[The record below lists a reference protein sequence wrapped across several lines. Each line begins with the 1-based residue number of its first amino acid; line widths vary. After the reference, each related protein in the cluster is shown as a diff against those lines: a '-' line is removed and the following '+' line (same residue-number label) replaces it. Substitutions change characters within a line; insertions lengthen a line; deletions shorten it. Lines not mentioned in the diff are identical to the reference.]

1 VNKKALLISLVTA
14 IAGVLLAHFYLTRL
28 EQEIS
33 GGPKMSVLIAATDL
47 KPGTVLTESLLGVR
61 SMPQAYVGERNIS
74 ERDARKVVG
83 VRISTRVK
91 ANEPILWSDVAT
103 LAAPG
108 RDLSTAVQEGKRAIA
123 LNGSNVTFDGLLR
136 PGDRVDVLFTR
147 GAGDETS
154 TLMQNVLVLSV
165 GGRIEV
171 DDGPGGIAMRSSR
184 GAVTVSVSSE
194 EGQLLTQAEQQG
206 ALTLVLRNPD
216 DIAIVEGLPKTQR
229 EDVIPRVE
237 QAARRTEAQPSKE
250 IDHVR

>member
-91 ANEPILWSDVAT
+91 PILWSDVAT
-103 LAAPG
+103 LSAPG

-123 LNGSNVTFDGLLR
+123 LNGNNVTFDGLLR

-154 TLMQNVLVLSV
+154 TLLQNVLVLSV

-184 GAVTVSVSSE
+184 GAVTLSVSSE